1 MSVTNAPRKLTV
13 STKNVLHYLIMI
25 ALMVIFYFIPSGN
38 VVTPYGMRLLGVFI
52 GLVYG
57 WTFLGLLVPSIIGC
71 FGLAFAGFGSLEAV
85 SLALFGNITVLLMIF
100 GSLAFDSLRQTNA
113 SDWMF
118 AKILSSKIAQKN
130 PIYTVTAIFTLVL
143 ILGALGMGILLQFVL
158 FPVMSEFLKK
168 CGYAKGEKFSVLFL
182 IGYMMAC
189 LFPIGIFPFH
199 SWGLMVCGSLQ
210 SIAQYQL
217 PMGEYI
223 LASVIV
229 YILFLITYPLL
240 MKLVGCDFSKLAN
253 VDVVEAFNVKKDA
266 KLDIAQK
273 FSLFGLL
280 IFIGVVIVCSF
291 APIPLF
297 KAAYA
302 KFTVAGFMMIYWVVM
317 LIVRVDDKPI
327 LDIRQAAGFM
337 YWDLCILMAVALV
350 LSSALTSPESGISTF
365 IAMKLG
371 PILAQFGQ
379 ITFIMVLAIVLIILT
394 NLANNI
400 AVVFILLN
408 IVASLHLNGLEINLL
423 ATSIILAIGSCA
435 VAFLTPA
442 SSMPGALIHGAPMIN
457 PKDVYFWNC
466 ILMVYEFILLMLVCI
481 PIVLL
486 GIGA

>member
-217 PMGEYI
+217 PMGG
-223 LASVIV
+223 V
-229 YILFLITYPLL
+229 YFSQRHCLYPLFDYL
-240 MKLVGCDFSKLAN
+240 PAFD
-253 VDVVEAFNVKKDA
+253 EARR
-266 KLDIAQK
+266 L
-273 FSLFGLL
+273 
-280 IFIGVVIVCSF
+280 
-291 APIPLF
+291 
-297 KAAYA
+297 
-302 KFTVAGFMMIYWVVM
+302 
-317 LIVRVDDKPI
+317 
-327 LDIRQAAGFM
+327 
-337 YWDLCILMAVALV
+337 
-350 LSSALTSPESGISTF
+350 
-365 IAMKLG
+365 
-371 PILAQFGQ
+371 
-379 ITFIMVLAIVLIILT
+379 
-394 NLANNI
+394 
-400 AVVFILLN
+400 
-408 IVASLHLNGLEINLL
+408 
-423 ATSIILAIGSCA
+423 
-435 VAFLTPA
+435 
-442 SSMPGALIHGAPMIN
+442 
-457 PKDVYFWNC
+457 
-466 ILMVYEFILLMLVCI
+466 
-481 PIVLL
+481 
-486 GIGA
+486 